1 MAEQKRILISLSD
14 SLLGEVDSFS
24 KSLGISRS
32 ELVRKAME
40 EYMSRRRAQ
49 EINRKLAEGYS
60 QMAKINLDW
69 AEMCFDA
76 DNEMQQNYEEKLSES
91 E

>member
-1 MAEQKRILISLSD
+1 VAEQKRILISLSD

-32 ELVRKAME
+32 ELVRKAMK

-49 EINRKLAEGYS
+49 EINKKLAEGYS
-60 QMAKINLDW
+60 QMAKINQEW

-76 DNEMQQNYEEKLSES
+76 DNETQQNYEEKLSES